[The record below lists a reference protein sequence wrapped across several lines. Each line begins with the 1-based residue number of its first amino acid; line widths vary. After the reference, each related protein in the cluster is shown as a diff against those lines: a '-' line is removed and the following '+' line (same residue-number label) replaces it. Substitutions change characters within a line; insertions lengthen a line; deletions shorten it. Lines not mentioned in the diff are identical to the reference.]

1 MIIKHRVGRDHRF
14 ITQPQLRHII
24 FGVIAKASIIAGLR
38 KFDRLHLVGIRIIAD
53 FDLIEAIDA
62 AFGDI
67 EIFEQRQP
75 RQIVTVRTSDQR
87 FPITRCLHAGGGDA
101 EVHMIIIGQNIQ
113 HAIAHIDAILAS
125 RLTRRDHDRRCSRVA
140 CWNQPHFVR
149 DIVAR
154 TNDNPILLGGQA
166 DTNAEADVLFFI
178 KQLRFGQLVADP
190 VVPRIVGAPVFIG
203 EAIDNAFA
211 VR

>member
-1 MIIKHRVGRDHRF
+1 MIV
-14 ITQPQLRHII
+14 
-24 FGVIAKASIIAGLR
+24 V
-38 KFDRLHLVGIRIIAD
+38 
-53 FDLIEAIDA
+53 
-62 AFGDI
+62 
-67 EIFEQRQP
+67 
-75 RQIVTVRTSDQR
+75 
-87 FPITRCLHAGGGDA
+87 
-101 EVHMIIIGQNIQ
+101 GQNIQ
-113 HAIAHIDAILAS
+113 HAITHIDAILAA
-125 RLTRRDHDRRCSRVA
+125 RFAWGHHDRRCGWVA
-140 CWNQPHFVR
+140 CWNQPDFAR

-154 TNDNPILLGGQA
+154 TNDDPILLGGQA